1 MSKTTKF
8 RSDVED
14 PRIAFYA
21 DIDLGKLSLQDT
33 LRGMRKILKMTQP
46 EYAKLVGVAPRII
59 IDLERGVGNPTLKT
73 LEKIGR
79 PFRLTITFAKIKH

>member
-1 MSKTTKF
+1 MSNPSLQDNDT
-8 RSDVED
+8 ED
-14 PRIAFYA
+14 PRIKFYA
-21 DIDLGKLSLQDT
+21 DIEAGKISLRDT
-33 LRGMRKILKMTQP
+33 LRGMRKIVKMTQT

-79 PFRLTITFAKIKH
+79 PFRLKINFRK